1 MKRSQVLLLL
11 AFAALVVAFFAL
23 RLDRYLNLA
32 TLKESQDA
40 LASAYAANPWTAR
53 TLYFVTYAAA
63 ASLSLPGAA
72 ILTLAGGGV
81 LGFGWG
87 LLLVSFASSIGATVS
102 FLVARYVLRDVVHA
116 RFGARLADIDRG
128 MERDGALYL
137 FSLRLIPVVPF
148 FAINL
153 AMGLTTLRT
162 WTFYWVSQLGMLAG
176 TAVYVNAGT
185 QLASISSLR
194 DVASPGLLG
203 AFVLLGLFPLVAKAI
218 MNFIAKRKVYA
229 RWNAVRPKT
238 FDRNLI
244 VIGGGA
250 GGLVSAYI
258 AAAVKAKVTLVEA
271 HKMGGDCLNYGC
283 VPSKALIKSAKLAHQ
298 MQHAERYGLHSS
310 LHTKDGG
317 QALFSFK
324 TVMQRIHDVIA
335 AIEPH
340 DSVERYTGLGVEVL
354 QGYARIVNPW
364 TVEIALND
372 GGNEPQGEPKVLTLT
387 TRSIVIAAGA
397 RPTIPPFLA
406 TAAAQEV
413 GYVTSDTL
421 WDAFAQLDEVPKR
434 LVVLGGG
441 PIGCELAQ
449 SFARLGSQVTQVEMA
464 PRIMAREDAEVSELA
479 AAALRA
485 DGVDLLTSH
494 KALRVEKHPA
504 QAVQPEPVE
513 GGPGAST
520 SSARTGG
527 GVLIV
532 EHAGVEKRIAFDQL
546 LCAVG
551 RSARLTGYGL
561 EELGIPTAKTVQT
574 NEYLQTIYPN
584 IYAAGD
590 VAGPYQFTHTAAH
603 QAWYAAVNAL
613 FGDFKKFKAD
623 YSVIPWATFI
633 DPEVARV
640 GLNEQDAKE
649 QGLAYEVTKY
659 GIDDLDRAIADSEAH
674 GFVKVLT
681 VPGKDKILGVT
692 IVGTHAGDLLAEYVL
707 AMKHGLGL
715 NKILGT
721 IHTYPTLAEAN
732 KYAAGEWKRAH
743 QPHQLLQWV
752 RRFHDWRRS

>member
-1 MKRSQVLLLL
+1 MKLSKILVLAAVLAAIAAFFVLDLGRFFSLDYLKTSQSQL
-11 AFAALVVAFFAL
+11 AALYA
-23 RLDRYLNLA
+23 
-32 TLKESQDA
+32 EHPW
-40 LASAYAANPWTAR
+40 SARGA
-53 TLYFVTYAAA
+53 YFVLYVAV

-72 ILTLAGGGV
+72 ILTLAGGGIFG
-81 LGFGWG
+81 LGWG

-102 FLVARYVLRDVVHA
+102 FLVARFVLRDSVQA
-116 RFGARLADIDRG
+116 KFGARLADINKG
-128 MERDGALYL
+128 IARDGALYL

-148 FAINL
+148 FVINL
-153 AMGLTTLRT
+153 LMGLTTLRT
-162 WTFYWVSQLGMLAG
+162 RTFYAVSQLGMLAG

-185 QLASISSLR
+185 QLAAIASLK
-194 DVASPGLLG
+194 DIASPRLLG
-203 AFVLLGLFPLVAKAI
+203 AFVLLGIFPLIAKAA
-218 MNFIAKRKVYA
+218 MNFLQKRKVYA
-229 RWNAVRPKT
+229 RWNAVRPKQ

-258 AAAVKAKVTLVEA
+258 AAVVKAKVTLVEA

-298 MQHAERYGLHSS
+298 MQHAERYGLNSTS
-310 LHTKDGG
+310 RIAELDYS
-317 QALFSFK
+317 LFSFK
-324 TVMQRIHDVIA
+324 KVMQRIQQVIA
-335 AIEPH
+335 DIEPH
-340 DSVERYTGLGVEVL
+340 DSVERYTSLGVEVL
-354 QGYARIVNPW
+354 QGYAKIINPW
-364 TVEIALND
+364 TVEIALNS
-372 GGNEPQGEPKVLTLT
+372 GGKQVLT

-397 RPTIPPFLA
+397 RPFIPPLPGLDD
-406 TAAAQEV
+406 V

-421 WDAFAQLDEVPKR
+421 WDTFAQLDAVPKR

-449 SFARLGSQVTQVEMA
+449 AFARLGSQVTQLEMA
-464 PRIMAREDAEVSELA
+464 PRIMAREDVEVSALA
-479 AAALRA
+479 TKALEV
-485 DGVDLLTSH
+485 DGVQVLTGH
-494 KALRVEKHPA
+494 KALRCEQQGDDK
-504 QAVQPEPVE
+504 
-513 GGPGAST
+513 
-520 SSARTGG
+520 
-527 GVLIV
+527 VLVV
-532 EHAGVEKRIAFDQL
+532 EHAGVEKHIPFDQL

-574 NEYLQTIYPN
+574 NDYLQTIYPN

-590 VAGPYQFTHTAAH
+590 VAGPFQFTHTAAH

-613 FGDFKKFKAD
+613 FGDFKMFKAD

-649 QGLAYEVTKY
+649 QNMAVEVTKY
-659 GIDDLDRAIADSEAH
+659 AIDDLDRAICDSETQ

-681 VPGKDKILGVT
+681 VPGKDTILGVT
-692 IVGTHAGDLLAEYVL
+692 IVGTHAADLLAEYVL

-721 IHTYPTLAEAN
+721 IHTYPTLSEAN

-743 QPHQLLQWV
+743 QPTALLEWV
-752 RRFHDWRRS
+752 RKFHDWRRG